1 MKPPCKL
8 IGENGNIFNLI
19 GIVSKTLKQHGLTEE
34 LEQFHLDLKIIQETG
49 GSYDD
54 VLNLFSRFVD
64 VE

>member
-8 IGENGNIFNLI
+8 IGQNGNVFNLI
-19 GIVSKTLKQHGLTEE
+19 AIVRKTLKQHGLTEE
-34 LEQFHLDLKIIQETG
+34 LEQFQLDLKKIQETG

-54 VLNLFSRFVD
+54 VLALIMEFVE